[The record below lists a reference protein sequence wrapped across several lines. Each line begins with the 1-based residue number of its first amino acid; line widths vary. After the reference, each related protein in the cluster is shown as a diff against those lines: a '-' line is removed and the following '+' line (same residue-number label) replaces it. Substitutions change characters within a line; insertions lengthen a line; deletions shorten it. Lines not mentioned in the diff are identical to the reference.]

1 MGADIGQEN
10 FMRQQQAIMSRRD
23 QRPYLASF
31 DKPSVVIC
39 GTKDILTPPEDSR
52 EMASLLPQADL
63 ILLDEIAHMS
73 TLEAP
78 DDVNNALRHWH
89 ARTQDKSV

>member
-1 MGADIGQEN
+1 MI
-10 FMRQQQAIMSRRD
+10 RD
-23 QRPYLASF
+23 HNLPSF

-39 GTKDILTPPEDSR
+39 GTKDILTPPEDSQ

-63 ILLDEIAHMS
+63 FLLDEIAHMS

-78 DDVNNALRHWH
+78 DDVNNALRRGMP
-89 ARTQDKSV
+89 APKISLFRRLM